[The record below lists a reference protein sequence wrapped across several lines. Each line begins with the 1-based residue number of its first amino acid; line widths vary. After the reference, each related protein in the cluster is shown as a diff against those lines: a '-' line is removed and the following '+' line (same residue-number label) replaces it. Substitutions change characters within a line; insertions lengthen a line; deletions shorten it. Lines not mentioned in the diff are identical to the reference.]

1 MELSFLSIITLWCH
15 AKLVNWFNRMYMWVC
30 ACFYEGKITYREK
43 MLDNIACFIH
53 FSLTFKYKNT
63 AFWNTITSPASNPY
77 PAHPAL
83 YCSIPASIAHCSHH
97 DLLPLVAVCNRNRA
111 SAVGLLPSNWCTSSQ
126 LPLCETGESGEDG
139 PAMCWSRRVRGGV
152 ITYCLSPSKTYEGDL
167 CLPYCEGMLT
177 ARQRVADGEMQPIFS
192 PQPERLLKV

>member
-1 MELSFLSIITLWCH
+1 
-15 AKLVNWFNRMYMWVC
+15 
-30 ACFYEGKITYREK
+30 
-43 MLDNIACFIH
+43 MLDQIIFSS
-53 FSLTFKYKNT
+53 FSLAFFTFFNLQIKKKTQLFEMQLPHLQATHILPTLYYI
-63 AFWNTITSPASNPY
+63 AVFLLLSP
-77 PAHPAL
+77 
-83 YCSIPASIAHCSHH
+83 IAHVMTSC
-97 DLLPLVAVCNRNRA
+97 PLVAMCKRNGA
-111 SAVGLLPSNWCTSSQ
+111 STVGLLPSNWCTSSQ

-139 PAMCWSRRVRGGV
+139 PAMCWSRQVWAGV